1 MKRTENIVLLKII
14 GTVELLAAIAMFYFF
29 REEVPALIGAVLL
42 LGFSANSFYQA
53 HKCYQRQYAPKK
65 TYDS

>member
-1 MKRTENIVLLKII
+1 MKRTENFVLLKII

-53 HKCYQRQYAPKK
+53 HKCYHRQYAPKK
-65 TYDS
+65 ADDS